1 MQTAA
6 TARAVMTTNK
16 MTWRAMSVRRDSVT
30 LDTPVSLR
38 PQTPPVAGPVQRL
51 TDAMHK
57 CQTIMKESPLTVLGL
72 STKRSPK
79 ISEIIQQTKVL
90 CEVSC
95 PTSRHRQFLQFLQ
108 RVRIARNAGCC
119 NSQSDSVR
127 LSVRLSV
134 RPSVTFRCF
143 VQTNEDTILRFP
155 ASGRKILLVSVEAKF
170 VWIFAGDHPQRGR

>member
-1 MQTAA
+1 MQTAT

-16 MTWRAMSVRRDSVT
+16 TTMRAMSVNRRDSVT
-30 LDTPVSLR
+30 LDSPVLIR

-95 PTSRHRQFLQFLQ
+95 PT
-108 RVRIARNAGCC
+108 VAA
-119 NSQSDSVR
+119 
-127 LSVRLSV
+127 
-134 RPSVTFRCF
+134 
-143 VQTNEDTILRFP
+143 P
-155 ASGRKILLVSVEAKF
+155 A
-170 VWIFAGDHPQRGR
+170 Q